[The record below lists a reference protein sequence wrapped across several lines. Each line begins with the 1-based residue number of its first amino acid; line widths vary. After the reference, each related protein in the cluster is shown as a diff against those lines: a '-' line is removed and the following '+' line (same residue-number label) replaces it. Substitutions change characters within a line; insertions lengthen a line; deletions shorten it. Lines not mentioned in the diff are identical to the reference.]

1 MITIPTAT
9 IVAPTDFKI
18 RLHCTD
24 DSFDAT
30 KDFIAI
36 KFFVD
41 TEDCDYKVVSDPEH
55 ELFKNCKIDG
65 GDLLVIFENYPFRE
79 GTLSYRMHLRNEDTD
94 FIDDH
99 ADKYSTAAKTGIT
112 FVI

>member
-36 KFFVD
+36 RFFVD
-41 TEDCDYKVVSDPEH
+41 TEDCAYEVCSDPEQG
-55 ELFKNCKIDG
+55 LLKNCKIED